1 MPQAR
6 SGGSGSSSSGGSGR
20 RTARTSR
27 SKSSGSSSTSSRAK
41 STGRSTSGRSTGGR
55 STAKRSTAARST
67 SARGTR
73 SSRSTKST
81 ATTARRRAG
90 AATGSAEARVEA
102 VAQRLRKLNE
112 RIIEAGKDA
121 GETTLASY
129 EKALKTIA
137 STIEKGPGSSDVE
150 WVANLATAQAK
161 FIRDLTTS
169 WTSAARKV
177 LK

>member
-6 SGGSGSSSSGGSGR
+6 SGGSGSRGGSSRRSTSASKSKSTGRSSS
-20 RTARTSR
+20 
-27 SKSSGSSSTSSRAK
+27 SSRAK
-41 STGRSTSGRSTGGR
+41 SKPR
-55 STAKRSTAARST
+55 STASRSA
-67 SARGTR
+67 
-73 SSRSTKST
+73 SSRSTASRSSSSRSTAGRKGGRTKST
-81 ATTARRRAG
+81 TTARRQATRA
-90 AATGSAEARVEA
+90 AGSAEARVDA

-112 RIIEAGKDA
+112 RIIEAGRDA
-121 GETTLASY
+121 GETTLTNY

-137 STIEKGPGSSDVE
+137 STLEKGPGSSDVE

-161 FIRDLTTS
+161 FIRDVTTS